1 MDYES
6 LLNLIKNG
14 GSEEKK
20 VFTERIVKT
29 KSEVLSGAPVPFLVS
44 LSKSMLKEGHSYK
57 DYVFGQY
64 YEIDFLIG
72 LLIVNQKTSIEEK
85 YNLLEQYMANV
96 DNWALVDMISSRFK
110 VKDYQYAKRK
120 VLAYIVSSNV
130 YLRRFGYIHFLTNF
144 IKDENALIDILPFIK
159 NDEEYIV
166 QMAIAW
172 LLATAFVYHQQVMK
186 KYFYEATLSYDIKKM
201 TVQKLRDSKRITDD
215 LKEELK
221 EYIRNLLLKKQ

>member
-1 MDYES
+1 MEYES
-6 LLNLIKNG
+6 LIELIKNE

-29 KSEVLSGAPVPFLVS
+29 KSAILSGAPVAFLVS
-44 LSKSMLKEGHSYK
+44 LSKLLLKEGHSYN

-72 LLIVNQKTSIEEK
+72 LLIVNQKASVEEK
-85 YNLLEQYMANV
+85 YDLLENYMANV

-110 VKDYQYAKRK
+110 VKDYQYAKK
-120 VLAYIVSSNV
+120 KILSYIASPNV

-144 IKDENALIDILPFIK
+144 IKDEKVFIDFLSFVQ

-172 LLATAFVYHQQVMK
+172 LLATAFVYHLSVTK
-186 KYFYEATLSYDIKKM
+186 EYFYGTTLSYDIKKM
-201 TVQKLRDSKRITDD
+201 TVQKICDSKRVSDD
-215 LKEELK
+215 LKVELK
-221 EYIRNLLLKKQ
+221 KYIRNILLKKQ